1 MTDIFAQQPTNP
13 ERYIPQLITGNS
25 FAFVP
30 AMPYQTAPAATKRTW
45 IGENNLLILTG
56 IAKRLV
62 TRFIKE
68 IYSDD
73 IFL

>member
-1 MTDIFAQQPTNP
+1 
-13 ERYIPQLITGNS
+13 
-25 FAFVP
+25 
-30 AMPYQTAPAATKRTW
+30 MPYQTAPAATKRTW